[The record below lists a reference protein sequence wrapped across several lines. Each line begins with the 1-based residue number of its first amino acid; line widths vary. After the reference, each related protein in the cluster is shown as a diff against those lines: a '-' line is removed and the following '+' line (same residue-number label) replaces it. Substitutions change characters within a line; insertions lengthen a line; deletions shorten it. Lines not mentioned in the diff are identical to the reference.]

1 MLNVVYSISSNETD
15 CLCGVMRIIRSPS
28 SLVLIIFLL
37 SFAFEAYG
45 LEIEMFKKETVE
57 LFPAVRG
64 QLTYNGKPLVGIKLK
79 RSYEFIDITD
89 GEIHDYTTTD
99 SEGRFSFPELTMQ
112 SRHANNPLRTNV
124 IWQGIR
130 VDDQQ
135 VNTQKDEIYLWDA
148 NSRGV
153 THNSY
158 FSEMLSELNC
168 DLANDEEIVDI
179 YNSDFPSG
187 VVNYTVVSVCR
198 WPVRSDIEKRKAADI
213 EEFGEL
219 QDLEKYGNIN
229 GLI

>member
-1 MLNVVYSISSNETD
+1 MLNVVYSISANETD
-15 CLCGVMRIIRSPS
+15 CLWGVMRIIKS
-28 SLVLIIFLL
+28 SSSRVLIIFLL

-64 QLTYNGKPLVGIKLK
+64 QLTYIGKPLVGIKLK

-198 WPVRSDIEKRKAADI
+198 WPVRSEIEKKKAADI

>member
-1 MLNVVYSISSNETD
+1 
-15 CLCGVMRIIRSPS
+15 MRIIESPS
-28 SLVLIIFLL
+28 SRVLVIFLL

-45 LEIEMFKKETVE
+45 LEREMFKKETVE
-57 LFPAVRG
+57 LFPAVSGRI
-64 QLTYNGKPLVGIKLK
+64 TDNGKPLVGIKLK

-130 VDDQQ
+130 IDANRN
-135 VNTQKDEIYLWDA
+135 NTNKDETYLWDA

-168 DLANDEEIVDI
+168 DLANEEEIVDI

-187 VVNYTVVSVCR
+187 VVNYTIVSICR
-198 WPVRSDIEKRKAADI
+198 WPVRSEIEKKKAADI
-213 EEFGEL
+213 EAFGEL

>member
-1 MLNVVYSISSNETD
+1 MLNVVYSISANETD
-15 CLCGVMRIIRSPS
+15 CLFGVMRIIKS
-28 SLVLIIFLL
+28 SSSRVLIIFLL

-64 QLTYNGKPLVGIKLK
+64 QLTYIGKPLVGIKLK

-168 DLANDEEIVDI
+168 DLANDAEIVGI

-198 WPVRSDIEKRKAADI
+198 WPVRSEIEKKKAADI